1 MTTTIDSMIGK
12 LYHVRAGT
20 CPLTGQPQVL
30 AGLQVQVVGPGGMAA
45 ALAVRLVGKANDVA
59 HTLAQRDPWWT
70 LERVEQLL
78 LAGCLEFDSAE
89 LA

>member
-1 MTTTIDSMIGK
+1 
-12 LYHVRAGT
+12 
-20 CPLTGQPQVL
+20 
-30 AGLQVQVVGPGGMAA
+30 MAA
-45 ALAVRLVGKANDVA
+45 ALAVRLVGEADDVA